1 MSAGVY
7 ILWYPL
13 TSNLSPLTTKNEIM
27 RYDRKMKLSQHF
39 TLWEFLRSETA
50 QKRGIDNEDITEV
63 QLQNMQALCEHVLE
77 PLRQH
82 FDEPVY
88 ISSGYRCY
96 YLNNC
101 VNGAKKSQ
109 HQYGQAADIYS
120 KQGSKRLKEWYLWM
134 VDNLQFDQLI
144 WEVRPNSKWI
154 HVSYKATGENRQ
166 QVFTLYK

>member
-1 MSAGVY
+1 
-7 ILWYPL
+7 
-13 TSNLSPLTTKNEIM
+13 M
-27 RYDRKMKLSQHF
+27 RYPRTKRLSQHF

-82 FDEPVY
+82 FGEPVF

-109 HQYGQAADIYS
+109 HQYGQAADIYC

-144 WEVRPNSKWI
+144 WEVRPNSRWI
-154 HVSYKATGENRQ
+154 HVSYVTYRKNRHSMLRCADGK
-166 QVFTLYK
+166 TYKQLEL

>member
-1 MSAGVY
+1 MKNV
-7 ILWYPL
+7 IMIYPR
-13 TSNLSPLTTKNEIM
+13 TK
-27 RYDRKMKLSQHF
+27 RLSQHF

-50 QKRGIDNEDITEV
+50 LKRGIDNEDITEV
-63 QLQNMQALCEHVLE
+63 QLQNMQALCENVLE

-82 FDEPVY
+82 FGEPVY

-109 HQYGQAADIYS
+109 HQYGQAADIYC

-166 QVFTLYK
+166 QVFTCKG